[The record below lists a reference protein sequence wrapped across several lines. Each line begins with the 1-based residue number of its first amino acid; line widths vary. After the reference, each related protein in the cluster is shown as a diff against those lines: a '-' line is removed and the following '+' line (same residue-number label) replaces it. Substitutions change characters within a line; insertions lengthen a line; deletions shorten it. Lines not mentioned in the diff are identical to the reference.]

1 MARLSFHPYSEAI
14 MKKFALSFLALL
26 VFSGSA
32 FAADQRI
39 AIGASNSQS
48 AHYAYF
54 STIAKIVNDAKVG
67 LSLSLVETGAGVDNL
82 KRMQRG
88 QLDIGLSTSNTMW
101 HAYHGTGAF
110 KDQPIKSKMLWIYN
124 LAAQNAIVRKDSGV
138 TTLKDLE
145 GKRMGPGQRG
155 SGTEQATESVF
166 KALNIKPEWV
176 RGSNAEISANV
187 KDNRTIGLIQSTVG
201 MGFNP
206 LTMDIATFTQLYCLG
221 LTPEE
226 ETVVKNQLPELT
238 VVEMPGGK
246 LEGREGYRIWAFLIG
261 VSASPTL
268 SDEAAYLLTK
278 YACENIE
285 PQAAAFNGLV
295 SKNLAEATLKYC
307 NTPLHP
313 GAIKY
318 YEEKGYTVPKHLK

>member
-1 MARLSFHPYSEAI
+1 
-14 MKKFALSFLALL
+14 MKKLAVSTIALMLLFAGTAL
-26 VFSGSA
+26 
-32 FAADQRI
+32 AADQRI

-54 STIAKIVNDAKVG
+54 SAISKIINDAKIG
-67 LSLSLVETGAGVDNL
+67 LSVSLVETGAAVDNL
-82 KRMQRG
+82 KRMERG

-101 HAYHGTGAF
+101 HAWNGTGTF
-110 KDQPIKSKMLWIYN
+110 QGKPIKSKMLWIYN

-138 TTLKDLE
+138 TSLAGLE

-155 SGTEQATESVF
+155 SGTEQATEAVF
-166 KALNIKPEWV
+166 KLLEIKPEWV

-201 MGFNP
+201 LGFNP
-206 LTMDIATFTQLYCLG
+206 LTMDIATFTDLYCLG
-221 LTPEE
+221 LTPDE
-226 ETVVKNQLPELT
+226 ETKIKKDLPELT
-238 VVEMPGGK
+238 IVDMPGGK
-246 LEGREGYRIWAFLIG
+246 LEGRGPYRIWAFLIG

-278 YACENIE
+278 YACENVE
-285 PQAAAFNGLV
+285 PQAAAFSGLV

-318 YEEKGYTVPKHLK
+318 YEEKGFTVPDHLK

>member
-1 MARLSFHPYSEAI
+1 MKRLT
-14 MKKFALSFLALL
+14 LSVLALFL
-26 VFSGSA
+26 FASSA
-32 FAADQRI
+32 FAAEQRI

-54 STIAKIVNDAKVG
+54 STIAKIVNDAKAG

-110 KDQPIKSKMLWIYN
+110 KDQPVKSKMLWVYN

-138 TTLKDLE
+138 TTLKELQ

-155 SGTEQATESVF
+155 SGTEQASEAVF
-166 KALNIKPEWV
+166 AALNIKPEWV
-176 RGSNAEISANV
+176 RGTNAEISANV
-187 KDNRTIGLIQSTVG
+187 KDDRTIGLIQSTVG

-206 LTMDIATFTQLYCLG
+206 LTMDIATFTPLYCLG
-221 LTPEE
+221 LTPDEE
-226 ETVVKNQLPELT
+226 ETIKAKLPELT
-238 VVEMPGGK
+238 IVDMPGGK
-246 LEGREGYRIWAFLIG
+246 LEGRGPYRIWAFLIG

-278 YACENIE
+278 YACENVE
-285 PQAAAFNGLV
+285 PQAAAFNGLI
-295 SKNLAEATLKYC
+295 SKDLAEATLKYC

-318 YEEKGYTVPKHLK
+318 YEEKGYTVPAHLK